1 MVEWYSQEKA
11 RSHDCYL
18 AFGCWAG
25 WSNTC
30 VRPRVES
37 TAMFK
42 KQRRINE
49 FLLPGVLP
57 LVRAVFLRALS
68 RSSSAARCPSRAAS
82 TSAGLRQLYLCSEV
96 YREGGLRL

>member
-1 MVEWYSQEKA
+1 MIEWYSQEKA

-57 LVRAVFLRALS
+57 LVLGLVVRLWPEWQIGM
-68 RSSSAARCPSRAAS
+68 ARCRA
-82 TSAGLRQLYLCSEV
+82 GRI
-96 YREGGLRL
+96 